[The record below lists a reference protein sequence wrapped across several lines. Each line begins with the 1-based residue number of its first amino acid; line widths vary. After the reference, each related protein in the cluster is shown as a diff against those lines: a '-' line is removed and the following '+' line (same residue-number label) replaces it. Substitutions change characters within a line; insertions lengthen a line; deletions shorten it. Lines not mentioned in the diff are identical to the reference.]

1 MTAGIPVRASMGWII
16 KDERK
21 GWGAIL
27 LGSDLVLENGVYT
40 HSLTERM
47 LLFPGL
53 KEPSSTPS

>member
-1 MTAGIPVRASMGWII
+1 MGWII